1 MDKYK
6 PLSKGLRIEKSKI
19 QGFGLFTLLFLKA
32 GTNLGTSHI
41 KMFIVMY
48 MPGDG
53 AGAGDTHNGNL
64 YFRPKGSTR
73 AVSTPMIAFG
83 IQHEGLASGH
93 TIRADGYLLLECD
106 IARKIEYYMIRDQG
120 TSAISFYM
128 HTHGYRLG

>member
-1 MDKYK
+1 
-6 PLSKGLRIEKSKI
+6 
-19 QGFGLFTLLFLKA
+19 
-32 GTNLGTSHI
+32 
-41 KMFIVMY
+41 

-53 AGAGDTHNGNL
+53 TTHNANL

-73 AVSTPMIAFG
+73 AVSTPLIAFG
-83 IQHEGLASGH
+83 IQHEDMPSGDSL
-93 TIRADGYLLLECD
+93 RADGYLLLECD